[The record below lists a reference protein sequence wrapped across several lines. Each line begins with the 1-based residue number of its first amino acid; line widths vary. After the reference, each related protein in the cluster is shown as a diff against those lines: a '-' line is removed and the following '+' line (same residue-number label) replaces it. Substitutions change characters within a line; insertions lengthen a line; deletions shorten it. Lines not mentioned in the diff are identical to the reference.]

1 MIEVRGDFLTVKWL
15 DPMIKWDEF
24 TRLSK
29 AVREGKGP
37 TLVFGLSESQKNHA
51 VSSLLY
57 PLDRQCLYITHSDTQ
72 AKKIYEDFGFYLGD
86 RVMYLPPRDIVFYD
100 VAAHSTQLSG
110 QRLKV
115 LESLVLGKQH
125 LVVASIEALLCIQ
138 TPPSVFKEGLINIEV
153 GQVIAMEELA
163 RKLTEMGYERV
174 PNVEGPGQFSVR
186 GGILDVYP
194 MTQDDPCRM
203 EFFGDE
209 VDSIRHFDLLSQRST
224 DKLASLSISP
234 ARELVLSRDTL
245 NKGLAKIEE
254 NLSKAINKSKN
265 PRDERLKEKVWGLI
279 ESIGEDVFYKKLENY
294 FPFFYPDK
302 KTVLDYTDP
311 STLIVLDEPSRIRE
325 SFESWEQG
333 FTEQFKALL
342 EDREVLPGQSELF
355 IDYGEFLSGIDRFNQ
370 LALQALPKSVPD
382 FAPKSIYNF
391 SSRGIPF
398 YHGKIDVLVEDLKYW
413 RAQKYSVILCA
424 GNTSRAQ
431 NLVSDLFD
439 KGIEAVY
446 SPGMEGEV
454 PQGQIIVL
462 PESISLGFEYSE
474 GKFALVSD
482 KEIYGVGKSKKGR
495 AAPSKKSKL
504 DPFTDLKVGDYVVH
518 ETHGIGKYLGIE
530 TLVVNDQKRDYLNI
544 KYRGTDRLYIPTDQV
559 DVIQPYIGMDDKPP
573 KLSKLGGGEWQRTKN
588 KVRQSVQ
595 KLAMDLVEL
604 YAQREA
610 AQGFQFSPDTPWQ
623 RQFEDMFPY
632 QETPDQERAI
642 EEIKRDME
650 SSKVMDRLLC
660 GDVGYGKT
668 EVAIRAAFKAVMDG
682 KQVALLSPT
691 TLLAQQHYN
700 TFISR
705 FEEFPVKIQVLSRF
719 RTPAQQREILK
730 ALKQGNIDIII
741 GTHRL
746 LSKDVSFKD
755 LGLLIVDEEQRFGVG
770 HKETIKNLK
779 KNVDVLTLTATPIP
793 RTLHMSLIGIR
804 DISIIETP
812 PEDRLPVQTYVV
824 EYNDAL
830 IRDAIMRE
838 VHRGGQIY
846 FVYNRVRSMERMAER
861 LRKLVPEAKIRMAH
875 GQMSESVL
883 EQVMLDFY
891 DKKFD
896 VLICS
901 TIIESGL
908 DIPNANTV
916 IVYDADYYGLSQ
928 LYQLRGR
935 VGRSNRLAYAYLTY
949 RKDKILSEVAEK
961 RLRAIK
967 EFTEFGAGFKIAMR
981 DLEIRG
987 AGNILGP
994 QQHGHMAAVGYE
1006 LYCKLLDEAVKKLK
1020 GEETKETV
1028 DVTIDIKV
1036 NAYIDNDYIP
1046 LEGQKIE
1053 IYKKIAAIENLQD
1066 KYDVEE
1072 ELEDRFGD
1080 IPSSVANLVDIAYIK
1095 ALAGRFNI
1103 VEITHREREVTLRLA
1118 DPKAIDSRVLM
1129 IILNENQNRLR
1140 YEGRRIPRLRI
1151 GLHNANP
1158 TTALAETKDILE
1170 QMQKIQDEQHK

>member
-1 MIEVRGDFLTVKWL
+1 MTS
-15 DPMIKWDEF
+15 
-24 TRLSK
+24 RLSFQNLE
-29 AVREGKGP
+29 AANGKGP
-37 TLVFGLSESQKNHA
+37 RTRYASQYRNW
-51 VSSLLY
+51 
-57 PLDRQCLYITHSDTQ
+57 PWI
-72 AKKIYEDFGFYLGD
+72 
-86 RVMYLPPRDIVFYD
+86 
-100 VAAHSTQLSG
+100 SG
-110 QRLKV
+110 TV
-115 LESLVLGKQH
+115 
-125 LVVASIEALLCIQ
+125 C
-138 TPPSVFKEGLINIEV
+138 
-153 GQVIAMEELA
+153 
-163 RKLTEMGYERV
+163 
-174 PNVEGPGQFSVR
+174 
-186 GGILDVYP
+186 
-194 MTQDDPCRM
+194 
-203 EFFGDE
+203 
-209 VDSIRHFDLLSQRST
+209 
-224 DKLASLSISP
+224 P
-234 ARELVLSRDTL
+234 A
-245 NKGLAKIEE
+245 
-254 NLSKAINKSKN
+254 
-265 PRDERLKEKVWGLI
+265 
-279 ESIGEDVFYKKLENY
+279 
-294 FPFFYPDK
+294 
-302 KTVLDYTDP
+302 
-311 STLIVLDEPSRIRE
+311 
-325 SFESWEQG
+325 
-333 FTEQFKALL
+333 
-342 EDREVLPGQSELF
+342 
-355 IDYGEFLSGIDRFNQ
+355 
-370 LALQALPKSVPD
+370 
-382 FAPKSIYNF
+382 
-391 SSRGIPF
+391 
-398 YHGKIDVLVEDLKYW
+398 
-413 RAQKYSVILCA
+413 
-424 GNTSRAQ
+424 
-431 NLVSDLFD
+431 
-439 KGIEAVY
+439 
-446 SPGMEGEV
+446 
-454 PQGQIIVL
+454 
-462 PESISLGFEYSE
+462 
-474 GKFALVSD
+474 
-482 KEIYGVGKSKKGR
+482 
-495 AAPSKKSKL
+495 
-504 DPFTDLKVGDYVVH
+504 
-518 ETHGIGKYLGIE
+518 
-530 TLVVNDQKRDYLNI
+530 
-544 KYRGTDRLYIPTDQV
+544 
-559 DVIQPYIGMDDKPP
+559 
-573 KLSKLGGGEWQRTKN
+573 
-588 KVRQSVQ
+588 
-595 KLAMDLVEL
+595 
-604 YAQREA
+604 EA
-610 AQGFQFSPDTPWQ
+610 AQGFQFSPIPHGRGSLKICFLSGD
-623 RQFEDMFPY
+623 
-632 QETPDQERAI
+632 PDQERAI

-668 EVAIRAAFKAVMDG
+668 EVAIRAAFKAVMDS

-1046 LEGQKIE
+1046 GRP
-1053 IYKKIAAIENLQD
+1053 
-1066 KYDVEE
+1066 
-1072 ELEDRFGD
+1072 ED
-1080 IPSSVANLVDIAYIK
+1080 
-1095 ALAGRFNI
+1095 
-1103 VEITHREREVTLRLA
+1103 
-1118 DPKAIDSRVLM
+1118 
-1129 IILNENQNRLR
+1129 
-1140 YEGRRIPRLRI
+1140 
-1151 GLHNANP
+1151 
-1158 TTALAETKDILE
+1158 
-1170 QMQKIQDEQHK
+1170 

>member
-1 MIEVRGDFLTVKWL
+1 MIEVRGDYLTVKWL
-15 DPMIKWDEF
+15 DPMMRWDEF
-24 TRLSK
+24 TRLRK
-29 AVREGKGP
+29 AVREAKGP
-37 TLVFGLSESQKNHA
+37 TLVFGLSESQKSHA

-57 PLDRQCLYITHSDTQ
+57 PVDRQCLYVTYSDIQ
-72 AKKIYEDFGFYLGD
+72 AKKVYEDIEFYLGD
-86 RVMYLPPRDIVFYD
+86 RAMHLPPRDIVFYD

-115 LESLVLGKQH
+115 LEALVLGKQQ
-125 LVVASIEALLCIQ
+125 VVVTSIEALLCIQ
-138 TPPSVFKEGLINIEV
+138 TPPSIFKEGLISIEV
-153 GQVIAMEELA
+153 GQELSMEGLA
-163 RKLTEMGYERV
+163 HDLVGIGYERV
-174 PNVEGPGQFSVR
+174 SNVEGRGQFSIR
-186 GGILDVYP
+186 GGILDIYP
-194 MTQDDPCRM
+194 MTQDSPCRI

-209 VDSIRHFDLLSQRST
+209 VDSIRHFDVLSQRST
-224 DKLASLSISP
+224 DKLNSLSISP
-234 ARELVLSRDTL
+234 ARELVLSRDIL
-245 NKGLAKIEE
+245 NQGIARIKKDLTKTID
-254 NLSKAINKSKN
+254 KSKN
-265 PRDERLKEKVWGLI
+265 PKDEKLKEKIGALI
-279 ESIGEDVFYKKLENY
+279 EGIEEGVFYKNLENY
-294 FPFFYPDK
+294 FPFFYPDRN
-302 KTVLDYTDP
+302 TILDYID
-311 STLIVLDEPSRIRE
+311 SSAVIVLDEPSRIKE
-325 SFESWEQG
+325 GFESWEHG
-333 FTEQFKALL
+333 FTEQFKTLL
-342 EDREVLPGQSELF
+342 EDREVLPEQSKLF
-355 IDYGEFLSGIDRFNQ
+355 IGYDELLSGIEKYNQ
-370 LALQALPKSVPD
+370 LALQALPRTVPGYS
-382 FAPKSIYNF
+382 PKSIYNF
-391 SSRGIPF
+391 SSRGIPS

-413 RAQKYSVILCA
+413 RDHNYSVILFA
-424 GNTSRAQ
+424 GNTSRAK
-431 NLVSDLFD
+431 NLVSNLYD
-439 KGIEAVY
+439 KSIDAIFSPTIE
-446 SPGMEGEV
+446 GTILER
-454 PQGQIIVL
+454 QIVVL
-462 PESISLGFEYSE
+462 AESISAGFEYPE
-474 GKFALVSD
+474 GRFALVSD
-482 KEIYGVGKSKKGR
+482 KEIYGVGKDKKAR
-495 AAPSKKSKL
+495 KAPSKKSKL

-530 TLVVNDQKRDYLNI
+530 TLVVNNQKRDYLNI
-544 KYRGTDRLYIPTDQV
+544 KYSGTDRLYIPTDQV
-559 DVIQPYIGMDDKPP
+559 DVIQPYIGVDDKPP
-573 KLSKLGGGEWQRTKN
+573 KLSKLGGTEWQRTKN

-595 KLAMDLVEL
+595 KLAIDLVEL
-604 YAQREA
+604 YAKREA

-632 QETPDQERAI
+632 EETPDQERAI
-642 EEIKRDME
+642 KDIKRDME

-682 KQVALLSPT
+682 KQVALLAPT
-691 TLLAQQHYN
+691 TLLAHQHFN
-700 TFISR
+700 TFTSR
-705 FEEFPVKIQVLSRF
+705 FEDFPVKIQVLSRF
-719 RTPAQQREILK
+719 KTPAQQRDILK
-730 ALKQGNIDIII
+730 SLKQGNIDIII

-746 LSKDVSFKD
+746 LSKDVAFKD

-770 HKETIKNLK
+770 HKETIKNIK

-838 VHRGGQIY
+838 VHRGGQVY
-846 FVYNRVRSMERMAER
+846 FVYNKVRSMERMAER
-861 LRKLVPEAKIRMAH
+861 LRKLVPEVKIRMAH

-883 EQVMLDFY
+883 EKVMLDFY

-896 VLICS
+896 VLLCS

-916 IVYDADYYGLSQ
+916 IIYDADHFGLSQ
-928 LYQLRGR
+928 LYQIRGR

-1006 LYCKLLDEAVKKLK
+1006 LYCKLLEEAIRNLK
-1020 GEETKETV
+1020 GEQPKKTV

-1036 NAYIDNDYIP
+1036 NAYIDNEYIP
-1046 LEGQKIE
+1046 SEGQKIE
-1053 IYKKIAAIENLQD
+1053 IYKKIAAIESLQD

-1080 IPSSVANLVDIAYIK
+1080 MPSPVINLVNIAYIK
-1095 ALAGRFNI
+1095 ALASKFSI
-1103 VEITHREREVTLRLA
+1103 VEITHKDREVILKLS
-1118 DPKAIDSRVLM
+1118 DPKAIDSRLLM
-1129 IILNENQNRLR
+1129 RILNENRNRLS
-1140 YEGRRIPRLRI
+1140 YDGRRIPMLKI
-1151 GLHNANP
+1151 SLPNTNP
-1158 TTALAETKDILE
+1158 TTALTETKNILE
-1170 QMQKIQDEQHK
+1170 QLHKLHQEQSG